1 MNKVI
6 LSGKIGKDVQFRE
19 GKVNVAGFSFATTE
33 YVKNGE
39 NFVEE
44 TEWHT
49 IKVFGKTAEKVKA
62 YGKGDYLEIEGKIK
76 TNKYKNKDGVEVVV
90 KEIIA
95 DRVTRVRK
103 AEVKVAPQ
111 PAQPVQPAQQ
121 VQQPQQ
127 SVNISQEIF
136 QDQNADGDLPF

>member
-6 LSGKIGKDVQFRE
+6 LSGKIGKEVQFRE
-19 GKVNVAGFSFATTE
+19 GKVNVAGFSFATSE

-49 IKVFGKTAEKVKA
+49 IKVFGKTADKVKT

-76 TNKYKNKDGVEVVV
+76 TNKYKNKDGVEVTA

-95 DRVTRVRK
+95 DKVTRVRK
-103 AEVKVAPQ
+103 AEVKAAPQ
-111 PAQPVQPAQQ
+111 PIQQ
-121 VQQPQQ
+121 QQ
-127 SVNISQEIF
+127 SVNISQEIYS
-136 QDQNADGDLPF
+136 DTSSDPDLPF

>member
-39 NFVEE
+39 NFTEE

-49 IKVFGKTAEKVKA
+49 IKVFGKLADKAKA

-103 AEVKVAPQ
+103 AEAKVVP
-111 PAQPVQPAQQ
+111 QPVQA

-127 SVNISQEIF
+127 SVNISQEIY

>member
-33 YVKNGE
+33 YVKNGD

-49 IKVFGKTAEKVKA
+49 IKVFGKLADKVKA

-76 TNKYKNKDGVEVVV
+76 TNKYKKDGVEVVV

-111 PAQPVQPAQQ
+111 PAQPAQQ

>member
-33 YVKNGE
+33 YVKNGD

-111 PAQPVQPAQQ
+111 PAQPAQQ

>member
-6 LSGKIGKDVQFRE
+6 LSGKIGKEVQFHE
-19 GKVNVAGFSFATTE
+19 GKVNVVGFSFATSE
-33 YVKNGE
+33 YVKKGDE
-39 NFVEE
+39 FVEE

-49 IKVFGKTAEKVKA
+49 VKVFGKLADKVKA

-76 TNKYKNKDGVEVVV
+76 TNQYEKAGIKVTL

-103 AEVKVAPQ
+103 AETKVATQ
-111 PAQPVQPAQQ
+111 P

-127 SVNISQEIF
+127 SVNISDEILNTP
-136 QDQNADGDLPF
+136 QTDGDLPF

>member
-19 GKVNVAGFSFATTE
+19 GKMSVAGFSFVTSE
-33 YVKNGE
+33 YVKSGD

-44 TEWHT
+44 SEWHT
-49 IKVFGKTAEKVKA
+49 IKVFGKLADKVKTFV
-62 YGKGDYLEIEGKIK
+62 KGDYLELEGKIK
-76 TNKYKNKDGVEVVV
+76 TNKYKNKDGIEVTA

-95 DRVTRVRK
+95 DKVTRVRK

-111 PAQPVQPAQQ
+111 PVQPQM
-121 VQQPQQ
+121 VQQ
-127 SVNISQEIF
+127 SVNISQEIYN
-136 QDQNADGDLPF
+136 DAASDPDLPF

>member
-6 LSGKIGKDVQFRE
+6 LSGKIGKEVQFRE
-19 GKVNVAGFSFATTE
+19 GKVNVAGFSFATSE

-49 IKVFGKTAEKVKA
+49 IKVFGKTADKVKT

-76 TNKYKNKDGVEVVV
+76 TNKYKNKDGVEVTA

-95 DRVTRVRK
+95 DKVTRVRK
-103 AEVKVAPQ
+103 AEVKAAPQ
-111 PAQPVQPAQQ
+111 PVQSQ
-121 VQQPQQ
+121 VVPQ
-127 SVNISQEIF
+127 SVNISHEIYS
-136 QDQNADGDLPF
+136 DTNDEPDLPF

>member
-49 IKVFGKTAEKVKA
+49 IKVFGKTAEKVKT

-95 DRVTRVRK
+95 DKVTRVRK

-111 PAQPVQPAQQ
+111 PVQA

-127 SVNISQEIF
+127 SVNISQEIY

>member
-95 DRVTRVRK
+95 DRVIRVRK

-111 PAQPVQPAQQ
+111 PAQPAQQ